1 MQVTQILP
9 LDKKRSRVWLDEE
22 FAFVLYKGEL
32 RRFRIEEDGEISES
46 VYREI
51 VEEVLPKRA
60 KLRAMNLLKSHTYS
74 EGQLMEKLLQGYYPK
89 DIARLAVDYVAS
101 FGYIDDL
108 RMSEEYI
115 RIHLKDKSRMRIKQ
129 DLMRKQVDT
138 ETIEQAFLNCS
149 DEGFVQDEL
158 AQIKKLLEKRGY
170 DPKETNNINTVSK
183 HFSFLMRKGY
193 NPDSIRKVMGDFEM

>member
-1 MQVTQILP
+1 MIVTDITELSKSKYKIFI
-9 LDKKRSRVWLDEE
+9 DDE

-89 DIARLAVDYVAS
+89 DIARLSVDYVAS
-101 FGYIDDL
+101 YGYIDDL

-170 DPKETNNINTVSK
+170 DPKETDNIKTVSK